1 LNTAALNTTLS
12 KNARWVALA
21 LFVITVITRI
31 PFASQYLYHWD
42 SVNMA
47 FGIREFNVLDGA
59 PQFPGYIVYIV
70 IAQLVNVVF
79 NDPQTT
85 MLVISIISSGLAV
98 AVIFYLGRDLFNPTS
113 GLIAALFLLTSPLF
127 WFYGEIALPHTLD
140 LFAVTY
146 AAWLLYRIMQG
157 EHGLLWWTVIFLAL
171 LGGFRQQDLLF
182 MGPLLLFCCYRV
194 GLRKLILAALLGAA
208 VSLAWFIPLIMF
220 AGGLQTYLSGSSAF
234 TQEFFTTTSLLS
246 GAGLFGL
253 RRNVLEK
260 LLPYTAYAWSLAALG
275 ILGWLPALRGW
286 RAGLRDRRL
295 WFFAL
300 WMAPTIG
307 FYVII
312 HMGQQG
318 LVFVFLPAL
327 LLLSAQ
333 GLYRLLNS
341 RPMLLRATALIIALI
356 SAAVFLLA
364 PSHPLGKDRL
374 KLLTYATLREAD
386 QLMGDKIAAVREN
399 FQPQN
404 TLLLAA
410 NWRHLQYYLP
420 EYRFA
425 RFNIGAKF
433 EVEAGQPTSADFVGQ
448 PTSAEAAGLTGG
460 QDWQIVVMDEELRA
474 FAAQSLQEV
483 ELPNGFRLAY
493 LSLAA
498 DALYVTDG
506 ATFGAQMRE

>member
-1 LNTAALNTTLS
+1 MNTAALNTTLN

-21 LFVITVITRI
+21 LFVVTVITRI

-47 FGIREFNVLDGA
+47 FGIREFNVLEGA

-70 IAQLVNVVF
+70 IAQLVNFVF

-98 AVIFYLGRDLFNPTS
+98 TVIFYLGRDLFNPTS

-140 LFAVTY
+140 LLAVTY
-146 AAWLLYRIMQG
+146 SVWLLYRIMQG
-157 EHGLLWWTVIFLAL
+157 EHGLLWWAVIFLAL
-171 LGGFRQQDLLF
+171 LGGFRQQNLLF
-182 MGPLLLFCCYRV
+182 LAPLPLFCCYRV
-194 GLRKLILAALLGAA
+194 GLRRLVLAALLGAA
-208 VSLAWFIPLIMF
+208 VTLAWFIPLISF
-220 AGGLQTYLSGSSAF
+220 SGGLQTYLEGSSKF
-234 TQEFFTTTSLLS
+234 TQEFFATTSLLS

-253 RRNVLEK
+253 RRNLLEK

-307 FYVII
+307 FYVVI

-327 LLLSAQ
+327 LLLSAE
-333 GLYRLLNS
+333 GLYRALS
-341 RPMLLRATALIIALI
+341 GRPALLRAAVAVIALI
-356 SAAVFLLA
+356 SAGVFLFA
-364 PSHPLGKDRL
+364 PSHPLGRERL

-386 QLMGDKIAAVREN
+386 QLMADKIAAVRQN
-399 FQPQN
+399 FQPEN

-420 EYRFA
+420 EYRLA

-433 EVEAGQPTSADFVGQ
+433 EVEAGQPTGADFVGQ
-448 PTSAEAAGLTGG
+448 PTSAQAAGLTGG
-460 QDWQIVVMDEELRA
+460 TDWQVVVMDEDLRA
-474 FAAQSLQEV
+474 FAAQPLQEV
-483 ELPNGFRLAY
+483 VLPDGFRLAY
-493 LSLAA
+493 LPLAA
-498 DALYVTDG
+498 DALYFTDG
-506 ATFGAQMRE
+506 ETFGARAG